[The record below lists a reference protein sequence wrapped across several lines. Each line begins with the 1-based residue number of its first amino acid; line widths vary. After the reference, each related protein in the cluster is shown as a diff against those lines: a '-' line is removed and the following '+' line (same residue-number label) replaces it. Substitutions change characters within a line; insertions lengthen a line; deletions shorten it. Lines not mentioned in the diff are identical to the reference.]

1 MKTLKRSQVI
11 ELIIHL
17 LFWLPLPIFLLST
30 SKRLVFGTFITND
43 GNFEAAVFYG
53 LVFNAVLFY
62 VNLYKLLPFYFKQ
75 RKYFAGLMLSIGFC
89 FFMCVLEALADYVLI
104 STVYTPSNLKGFED
118 SVLQYALLSS
128 IIMNVPIFILSI
140 SCRFIKDWY
149 GNEKAKQKLKEEKLI
164 NELQFLKSQV
174 NPHFLFNTLN
184 NLFGM
189 ARQAKA
195 LPVADGIAKL
205 SNMMRY
211 MLYDSENEFVSLE
224 KEINYLQNYI
234 ELQKLRIGTA
244 NKMELKVDL
253 NACQNHLKI
262 APLLLIPFVENAF
275 KHGISIKE
283 QSKISI
289 GLHTEENT
297 VTFKVSNS
305 INKLRQNRDED
316 SSGFGLKNVQKRL
329 DLIYPDRSQ
338 LDIKEDED
346 IYSISLSITT
356 TP

>member
-1 MKTLKRSQVI
+1 MKRSQ
-11 ELIIHL
+11 LIKLFIHL

-30 SKRLVFGTFITND
+30 SKHLIFGTFITND
-43 GNFEAAVFYG
+43 GNFEVAVFYG

-62 VNLYKLLPFYFKQ
+62 FTLYKLLPFYFKQ
-75 RKYFAGLMLSIGFC
+75 RKYFAGLMLSVGFYIVI
-89 FFMCVLEALADYVLI
+89 CVCEALADYVFI
-104 STVYTPSNLKGFED
+104 STVYTPSNLKGYED
-118 SVLQYALLSS
+118 SILQYALISS
-128 IIMNVPIFILSI
+128 IFMNMPIFILSVG
-140 SCRFIKDWY
+140 CRFVKDWY
-149 GNEKAKQKLKEEKLI
+149 TNEKAKQKLKEEKLI

-211 MLYDSENEFVSLE
+211 MLYDSESEFVSLE
-224 KEINYLQNYI
+224 KEISYLHDYI

-244 NKMELKVDL
+244 NKMDLKVDL
-253 NACQNHLKI
+253 NACQSQLKI

-275 KHGISIKE
+275 KHGISVKE
-283 QSKISI
+283 PSKISI

-316 SSGFGLKNVQKRL
+316 SSGFGLKNVKKRL
-329 DLIYPDRSQ
+329 DLIYPDTSQ
-338 LDIKEDED
+338 LDIKEDENL
-346 IYSISLSITT
+346 YSISLNITT
-356 TP
+356 IP

>member
-1 MKTLKRSQVI
+1 MKPSQLKK
-11 ELIIHL
+11 LFIHL

-30 SKRLVFGTFITND
+30 SKHLLFGTFITNE

-62 VNLYKLLPFYFKQ
+62 VTLYQLLPFYFKQ
-75 RKYFAGLMLSIGFC
+75 RRYFAGLMLSVGFC
-89 FFMCVLEALADYVLI
+89 FVMCVCEALVDYVFI
-104 STVYTPSNLKGFED
+104 STVYTPSNLKGYED

-128 IIMNVPIFILSI
+128 IIMNMPIFILSV
-140 SCRFIKDWY
+140 SCRFVKDWY
-149 GNEKAKQKLKEEKLI
+149 TNEKAKQKLKEEKLI
-164 NELQFLKSQV
+164 SELQFLKSQV

-195 LPVADGIAKL
+195 LSVADGIVKL

-211 MLYDSENEFVSLE
+211 MLYDSESEFVSLE
-224 KEINYLQNYI
+224 KEISYLHDYI

-244 NKMELKVDL
+244 NKMDLQVDL
-253 NACQNHLKI
+253 NACQSQLKI

-275 KHGISIKE
+275 KHGISVKE
-283 QSKISI
+283 PSKISI
-289 GLHTEENT
+289 GLHTDENT

-305 INKLRQNRDED
+305 INKLRQNRHED

-329 DLIYPDRSQ
+329 DLIYPDRSH
-338 LDIKEDED
+338 LDIKEEED
-346 IYSISLSITT
+346 IYSISLNITT
-356 TP
+356 TL